1 MMAKVGVA
9 RKERVGFREVMVQ
22 SYRVLLHASRVPHRA
37 DVVVRIREWIR
48 RRSIGQRIKRVDV
61 LRNRVETIGGN
72 QIAGKRVA
80 NETASVG
87 VGSRRPGI
95 VNRNYRSGG
104 AE

>member
-1 MMAKVGVA
+1 MMTKVGVA
-9 RKERVGFREVMVQ
+9 RKERVGLREVMVQ
-22 SYRVLLHASRVPHRA
+22 ADGVLLHASCVPHGA
-37 DVVVRIREWIR
+37 DVVARIREWIR

-61 LRNRVETIGGN
+61 LRNGIEAIGGN
-72 QIAGKRVA
+72 QIAGKRVT
-80 NETASVG
+80 NEAASIG